1 MKQRTKVSLT
11 ALKNELVSRSD
22 KQKAAFFPRYFKAGK
37 GEYAEGDIFIGVT
50 VPLMRAIAKQ
60 FRELSLSDVEKL
72 LRSPIHE
79 HRYTALLILVVK
91 YEKRSAEEKQSI
103 VDLYFKNLGYV
114 NNWDLVDTSAP
125 YILGPHLAD
134 PKKRQLLFKLAAS
147 NHLWRQRVALLAT
160 YYFIKQND
168 FSTTLELAEKLLSH
182 EHDLIHKAV
191 GWMLREIGNRD
202 LATEEKFLKKHY
214 HSMPRTAL
222 RYAIEKFP
230 EPKRQAYLKGTI

>member
-1 MKQRTKVSLT
+1 MGHLEDLKQE
-11 ALKNELVSRSD
+11 LKKRSD
-22 KQKAAFFPRYFKAGK
+22 KRKAAFYPRYFKAGK

-72 LRSPIHE
+72 LHSPIHE
-79 HRYTALLILVVK
+79 HRYAALLILDLRCSK
-91 YEKRSAEEKQSI
+91 ASPTLRDRI
-103 VDLYFKNLGYV
+103 VDLYIRNLDYV

-134 PKKRQLLFKLAAS
+134 PKKRPLLFKLAAS

-168 FSTTLELAEKLLSH
+168 FSTTLELAKELLNH
-182 EHDLIHKAV
+182 PHNLIHKAL

-202 LATEEKFLKKHY
+202 LAVEEKFLKQHY
-214 HSMPRTAL
+214 RTMPRTAL